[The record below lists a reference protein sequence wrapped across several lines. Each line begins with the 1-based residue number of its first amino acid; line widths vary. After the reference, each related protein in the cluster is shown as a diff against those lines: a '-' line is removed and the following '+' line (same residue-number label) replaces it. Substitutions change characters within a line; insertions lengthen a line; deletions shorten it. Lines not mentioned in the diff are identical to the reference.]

1 MREIWV
7 GPTDFERNTCLPI
20 SDATEADLPGILTIY
35 NEVIRTSSAVYT
47 DEEATLEDR
56 RAWLVGRTQLGYPVL
71 VAEDAA
77 DGSVLGYSTFGESRP
92 WPGYRYTVEH
102 LVYIRFDMRGRG
114 LGGKLVEPLFARA
127 RGLGKHVMVAG
138 IDAANPASLR
148 LHERLGFERAG
159 TLREVGAKFG
169 GWLDLVFH
177 AILPRS
183 ARSTKAATIA
193 SAADEEKAEGRLS
206 SGSTRVNPAQT
217 RGLRMKRLALSLGP
231 AVAAS

>member
-1 MREIWV
+1 MRV
-7 GPTDFERNTCLPI
+7 R
-20 SDATEADLPGILTIY
+20 DATEADLPGILTIY

-47 DEEATLEDR
+47 DEESTLEDR
-56 RAWLVGRTQLGYPVL
+56 RAWLAGRTGLGYPVL

-77 DGSVLGYSTFGESRP
+77 DRSVLGYSTFGDFRP
-92 WPGYRYTVEH
+92 WPGYRHTVEH
-102 LVYIRFDMRGRG
+102 SVYIRFDMRGRG

-169 GWLDLVFH
+169 GWLDLVFMQYF
-177 AILPRS
+177 LDP
-183 ARSTKAATIA
+183 
-193 SAADEEKAEGRLS
+193 
-206 SGSTRVNPAQT
+206 P
-217 RGLRMKRLALSLGP
+217 GLRRP
-231 AVAAS
+231 QR